1 LHGVDVKDKN
11 KKNVKPVVA
20 NEKEKLKEKT
30 GMKKEE
36 KDKLDD

>member
-1 LHGVDVKDKN
+1 
-11 KKNVKPVVA
+11 VKPVVA

-36 KDKLDD
+36 KDKLDDW